1 MDIKYSRLM
10 FHIALLQCFNR
21 FCNSIHISRLKQ
33 ISLLYQITTTTNP
46 GSNYRKSTCHCLHH
60 RNGKTFSKRREQEH
74 VSHLIEIGDI
84 RSIPGENHSVTHTQ
98 TLCQFFMCLHQ
109 GTTSTDHIVGV
120 LVSQFSKS
128 LNANFVV
135 LVLINLTNRKH
146 HFGIQRNTQF
156 LTNSL
161 SLVYSL
167 QGEISYP
174 PRKFLTFHLPHYSN
188 RIV

>member
-1 MDIKYSRLM
+1 MNVKCVYLVSHSSQLNARY
-10 FHIALLQCFNR
+10 R
-21 FCNSIHISRLKQ
+21 SCNSIHISWLKQ

-46 GSNYRKSTCHCLHH
+46 GSNYRKSTCHCFHH
-60 RNGKTFSKRREQEH
+60 RNRKSFSKRWEQEYI
-74 VSHLIEIGDI
+74 SHLIEISHI
-84 RSIPGENHSVTHTQ
+84 CSIPRENNSITHPHA
-98 TLCQFFMCLHQ
+98 LCQFFMSLHQ
-109 GTTSTDHIVGV
+109 GATSTDHIVGV
-120 LVSQFSKS
+120 LVSQFCKGF
-128 LNANFVV
+128 NANFVV

-167 QGEISYP
+167 QGKISYP

-188 RIV
+188 RIA

>member
-1 MDIKYSRLM
+1 MNVKCVYLVSHSSQLNARY
-10 FHIALLQCFNR
+10 R
-21 FCNSIHISRLKQ
+21 FCNSIHISWLKQ

-84 RSIPGENHSVTHTQ
+84 RSIPGQNHSVTHTQ

-109 GTTSTDHIVGV
+109 RTTSTNYIVGV
-120 LVSQFSKS
+120 LVSQFGKS
-128 LNANFVV
+128 FNTNFVV

-167 QGEISYP
+167 QDKISYP
-174 PRKFLTFHLPHYSN
+174 PRKFLTFHLLHYSN
-188 RIV
+188 RIA